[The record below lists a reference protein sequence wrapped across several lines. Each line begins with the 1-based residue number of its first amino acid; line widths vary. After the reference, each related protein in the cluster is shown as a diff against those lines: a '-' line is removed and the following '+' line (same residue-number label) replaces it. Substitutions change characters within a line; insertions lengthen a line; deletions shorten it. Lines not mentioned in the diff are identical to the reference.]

1 MKLED
6 KLNLALKDNYLYPSV
21 SQSISTD
28 DQISEL
34 PQEDTIEDTIEGTG
48 EDAVVSA
55 ICQFESIE
63 QAVEQVDMDQSD
75 EFGVISVIVDSIDE
89 NLILPKK
96 IGNYIVDDAQR
107 TRNGRYEVHLVSD
120 QK

>member
-34 PQEDTIEDTIEGTG
+34 PQEDTIEGTG
-48 EDAVVSA
+48 EDTVVSA

>member
-34 PQEDTIEDTIEGTG
+34 PQEDIIEGTG